1 MIVIDEGKPIPLT
14 RDEIR
19 DVLRSKGYP
28 VDRETYFDEIVKI
41 VRHLERHYGIRL

>member
-14 RDEIR
+14 RDEIEE
-19 DVLRSKGYP
+19 VLRSKGYP

>member
-1 MIVIDEGKPIPLT
+1 MIVIDEDKPIPLT
-14 RDEIR
+14 RDEIK
-19 DVLRSKGYP
+19 DVLRRKGYP

>member
-14 RDEIR
+14 RDEIK

-41 VRHLERHYGIRL
+41 VRHLERYYGIRL